1 MITFMIILLAV
12 FLLPILTTIIDE
24 IVAWVIRKR
33 NIYK

>member
-1 MITFMIILLAV
+1 MITFLIILLAV
-12 FLLPILTTIIDE
+12 FLLPILATIIDE

>member
-1 MITFMIILLAV
+1 MITFFIILLAV
-12 FLLPILTTIIDE
+12 ILLPILATIIDE

>member
-1 MITFMIILLAV
+1 MVTLFIIIGMAI
-12 FLLPILTTIIDE
+12 LLPILATIIDE

>member
-1 MITFMIILLAV
+1 MITFLIILLAV
-12 FLLPILTTIIDE
+12 VLLPILATIIDE